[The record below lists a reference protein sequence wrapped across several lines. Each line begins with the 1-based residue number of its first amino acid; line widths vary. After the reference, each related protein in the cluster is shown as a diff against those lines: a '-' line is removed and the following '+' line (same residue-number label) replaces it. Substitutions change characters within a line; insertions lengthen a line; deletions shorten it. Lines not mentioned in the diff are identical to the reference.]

1 LFQANKTINDQIVQL
16 VDEDNVDIRDAIE
29 GCDLRISRTGKG
41 KNDTKYKVDAE
52 DASSFKF
59 SKYEIPDLEA
69 ALVAA
74 WERAFDEG
82 GDDEDDD
89 DEPRRRGSKRPAKSS
104 TRRRPVDDDEDEDD
118 DDDDEDDEPRR
129 RVKRPAAK
137 KAVKKTPKRRTV
149 RR

>member
-1 LFQANKTINDQIVQL
+1 MVAKYDRRNTVLD
-16 VDEDNVDIRDAIE
+16 RDYYFYRE
-29 GCDLRISRTGKG
+29 GTG

-82 GDDEDDD
+82 GDDDDDED
-89 DEPRRRGSKRPAKSS
+89 DEPRRRVKRPAKSS
-104 TRRRPVDDDEDEDD
+104 TRRRPVDD

-129 RVKRPAAK
+129 RVKRPATK